1 MNKNETQKNQ
11 KLSVSKD
18 KKTLVQ
24 HNYSTFKDKLLS
36 DPEVQAHYE
45 QQRAEFSI
53 ARALIKA
60 RISAHMTQKDVALKM
75 HTSQA
80 QIARM
85 ESGSHYPSIQS
96 LQRYAHAVNKKI
108 TLHMNP

>member
-1 MNKNETQKNQ
+1 MNKTERNSAQST
-11 KLSVSKD
+11 
-18 KKTLVQ
+18 
-24 HNYSTFKDKLLS
+24 YSAFKDKLLS
-36 DPEVQAHYE
+36 DPEVQAYYD
-45 QQRAEFSI
+45 QQQVEFAI

-60 RISAHMTQKDVALKM
+60 RLSAHMTQKDVALKM

-85 ESGSHYPSIQS
+85 ESGSHFPSIQS

-108 TLHMNP
+108 ILHVNP